1 MSTTS
6 LNGNETITRVSPF
19 SFSTGAEPAGVVI
32 DTTYF
37 IQDSRRLA
45 RLKEERGDAVHLF
58 TTDAVIAE
66 IAEIEQKM
74 SQQRNP
80 KIPWKAFRNV
90 TDLLGAQV
98 VERISSL
105 EASCSEGS
113 VISQEH
119 DLLKKLQRGLE
130 KTLYIEELER
140 EKAALIARTEHI
152 AQLANDYLIMRVA
165 VHRYLERTELT
176 TGASDLDE
184 ACNRLRQDLVACYRQ
199 ARKRMGE
206 RFQEIHYS
214 INGSFAYAPY
224 LERRNQQQRDL
235 VGFLNAGLVQTL
247 FRVVLDD
254 ELRKD
259 FSFYNRL
266 EKNSIVDRGVLLAA
280 YTTVPAIISDGPIAI
295 ATHDN
300 DIISLIEL
308 RQRTTLRYINGVPF
322 SPGAQQ

>member
-19 SFSTGAEPAGVVI
+19 SFSTGAEPVGVVI

-176 TGASDLDE
+176 TGASDLD
-184 ACNRLRQDLVACYRQ
+184 
-199 ARKRMGE
+199 
-206 RFQEIHYS
+206 
-214 INGSFAYAPY
+214 
-224 LERRNQQQRDL
+224 
-235 VGFLNAGLVQTL
+235 
-247 FRVVLDD
+247 
-254 ELRKD
+254 
-259 FSFYNRL
+259 
-266 EKNSIVDRGVLLAA
+266 
-280 YTTVPAIISDGPIAI
+280 
-295 ATHDN
+295 
-300 DIISLIEL
+300 
-308 RQRTTLRYINGVPF
+308 
-322 SPGAQQ
+322 